1 MITLADVDSHLSNYY
16 QKEKVFRKI
25 WLANTSGKSSRMW
38 STFHTIW
45 PLPGSHVS
53 RPIRASFFPLIKI
66 FPFKNKHYSSLFSE
80 AETVFSSN
88 FISDHPAPVFVAP
101 SRALFLAPLPL
112 SPPSEQRSWIET
124 CACWS
129 SGVGGT
135 AAGPRGWWPAG
146 RGSSR
151 SAASGWNRTAAPC
164 SPLWPRE
171 VAVSEVSDRRVDQ
184 SKDRNWQRLRGREK
198 PKRKQGVQRLVVW
211 TVRYLISLRSPLVY
225 GASPFGKLAIIFYLA
240 AGRGLFVCLFVLIGI
255 VLSNMLLQRTLKEL
269 TLLGKP
275 ERSLIDPHV
284 RP

>member
-1 MITLADVDSHLSNYY
+1 
-16 QKEKVFRKI
+16 
-25 WLANTSGKSSRMW
+25 MW

-66 FPFKNKHYSSLFSE
+66 LPFKNKHYSSLFSE

-88 FISDHPAPVFVAP
+88 FIRDHPVPVFVAP

-171 VAVSEVSDRRVDQ
+171 VAISEVSDRR
-184 SKDRNWQRLRGREK
+184 RGGREQGQK
-198 PKRKQGVQRLVVW
+198 LAEAQRKRKAKKKTRCPEAGGLNSQ
-211 TVRYLISLRSPLVY
+211 ISHFTAES
-225 GASPFGKLAIIFYLA
+225 SCFTE
-240 AGRGLFVCLFVLIGI
+240 
-255 VLSNMLLQRTLKEL
+255 LSH
-269 TLLGKP
+269 LGN
-275 ERSLIDPHV
+275 
-284 RP
+284 